1 MRRDAALALIPPAI
15 KALRRRKLPADAM
28 QRVINS
34 VDWDLVD
41 DAGNNVGAVTK
52 HIEVATKRALA

>member
-1 MRRDAALALIPPAI
+1 MRRDAALALIPQAI
-15 KALRRRKLPADAM
+15 KALKRRKLPADAM

-41 DAGNNVGAVTK
+41 DAGNNTSAVSK
-52 HIEVATKRALA
+52 HIEVATRRALP